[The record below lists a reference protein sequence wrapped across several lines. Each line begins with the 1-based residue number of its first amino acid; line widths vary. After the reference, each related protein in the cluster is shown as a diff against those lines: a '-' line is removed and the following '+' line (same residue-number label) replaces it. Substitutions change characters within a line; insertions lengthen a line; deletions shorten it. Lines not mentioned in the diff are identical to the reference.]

1 MVGNNDS
8 GVNLGA
14 KDENERTLLH
24 WVGATGRL
32 DVDEFLLGREIER
45 YTVFAAAVICLPR
58 YKTHQTLEPL
68 PSLRVS
74 VTAIHSPMDL
84 KAACKIIAEE
94 AMAVKEVLATSP
106 VDLASGSSLRK
117 RKQ

>member
-32 DVDEFLLGREIER
+32 DVDEFLLG
-45 YTVFAAAVICLPR
+45 
-58 YKTHQTLEPL
+58 
-68 PSLRVS
+68 
-74 VTAIHSPMDL
+74 
-84 KAACKIIAEE
+84 
-94 AMAVKEVLATSP
+94 
-106 VDLASGSSLRK
+106 
-117 RKQ
+117 